1 MYFKKCSKTSQKCSH
16 LRDVY
21 QIMFKDI
28 SKCSHLRDVFQI
40 MFKDISK
47 MFSPQP
53 NEAKVFSKQ
62 PPIGHLQNRWFQK
75 SISFY
80 IWTSKTPSSLSSP
93 HLSECWRTR
102 ISPKSGQRPLLCF
115 IFGYKLSACN
125 IPIIPTAVISP
136 GSDKLPGKFYSL
148 VLFNFSQKT
157 S

>member
-1 MYFKKCSKTSQKCSH
+1 MFFSNNVQIHLEYILTSDVLKHFKQCSK
-16 LRDVY
+16 
-21 QIMFKDI
+21 I
-28 SKCSHLRDVFQI
+28 SRRCSHLRDVFQI

-125 IPIIPTAVISP
+125 IPIIPTAVISL
-136 GSDKLPGKFYSL
+136 GSDKLPGKF
-148 VLFNFSQKT
+148 
-157 S
+157 